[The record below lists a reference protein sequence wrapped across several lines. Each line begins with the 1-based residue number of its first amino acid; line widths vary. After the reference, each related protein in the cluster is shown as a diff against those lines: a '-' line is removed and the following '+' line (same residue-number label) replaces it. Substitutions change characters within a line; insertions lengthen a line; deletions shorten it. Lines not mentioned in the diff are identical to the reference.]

1 MSTSHFPGQAGAGWH
16 RGAQRDETFGRGFP
30 SIRRLW
36 DRELDH
42 YPAARARYVYLGLA
56 TLAAIL
62 LYYEFYVQAAVTP
75 AILRDYG
82 MTFTFF
88 AFMVAAGNG
97 IGALAS
103 LGAGLTDRWGRAN
116 MVTYGLAITGLL
128 VLFGLPNAPNL
139 WWYAV
144 MYSALTVVEGA
155 MLVAIPALV
164 RDFSP
169 QMRRGSAMAFYAM
182 GPVIGMLTVT
192 EISSN
197 TLNHLTAWQDQFI
210 ICGIVGLVFFA
221 IALVGMREL
230 SPGLRDQVMVSEKER
245 ILVEARAA
253 GIDVEKM
260 TKSPWHTMAKRDIFI
275 PAIGIAVFLLVYY
288 TLIAFLVPFMSSL
301 FGYTQQRA
309 NSLGNWMWL
318 FNAGALIVTGVVS
331 DKLLVR
337 KPIIVVGIVMTAIST
352 TLLATHTTHAGTDYY
367 TFVWILSMLA
377 VGMGI
382 VFTSWLAAFSETIEA
397 RNPALTATGL
407 GLWGLS
413 LRFVIAASFVVLPFV
428 VTSMTPLTDHGAQVQ
443 AIAAKYPVQVA
454 TLTAVDPVTLAQLKA
469 NPGNQAALGKALTE
483 ISTTLHVTPAVATQR
498 LIAASQLPPADLNYL
513 NTYGTQVTNALKVA
527 PQEWQRW
534 WWACVATAA
543 LMIPTVFLLKGK
555 WSPRSAR
562 KVEHEHEQMVD
573 MELAKLQQAA

>member
-1 MSTSHFPGQAGAGWH
+1 MSTPHAIGHIGVGGRRSGRSENYRPASHTPW
-16 RGAQRDETFGRGFP
+16 
-30 SIRRLW
+30 RRLW

-42 YPAARARYVYLGLA
+42 YPAASSRYMYLGIA

-62 LYYEFYVQAAVTP
+62 LYYEYYVQAAVTP
-75 AILRDYG
+75 AILRDFG
-82 MTFTFF
+82 MTFPFF
-88 AFMVAAGNG
+88 AFMLAVGNG

-144 MYSALTVVEGA
+144 LYTALCVVEGA

-192 EISSN
+192 EVSSN

-210 ICGIVGLVFFA
+210 ISGIVGLVFFA

-260 TKSPWHTMAKRDIFI
+260 TKSPWHTMAKRDILI
-275 PAIGIAVFLLVYY
+275 PSIGIAVFLLVYY
-288 TLIAFLVPFMSSL
+288 TLIAFMVPFMSSI
-301 FGYTQQRA
+301 FGYSQQRA

-318 FNAGALIVTGVVS
+318 FNAGALIVTGIVS
-331 DKLLVR
+331 DRLLVR
-337 KPIIVVGIVMTAIST
+337 KPLIVVGILVTIVST

-367 TFVWILSMLA
+367 TFVWILSLLA
-377 VGMGI
+377 VGLGI
-382 VFTSWLAAFSETIEA
+382 VFTAWLAAFSETIEA

-407 GLWGLS
+407 GLWGLA
-413 LRFVIAASFVVLPFV
+413 LRFAVAASFIVLPFV
-428 VTSMTPLTDHGAQVQ
+428 VTSMTPIIDKGAPLEAKYPAQVQ
-443 AIAAKYPVQVA
+443 TLKAI
-454 TLTAVDPVTLAQLKA
+454 DSVTLAQLQA
-469 NPGNQAALGKALTE
+469 NPGNQAALGKAVSEVSRSLG
-483 ISTTLHVTPAVATQR
+483 VTPAVALQR
-498 LIAASQLPPADLNYL
+498 LVAASQVPQADLASL
-513 NTYGTQVTNALKVA
+513 NEVQKALAVA

-534 WWACVATAA
+534 WWASVGAAA

-555 WSPRSAR
+555 WSPRSAQ
-562 KVEHEHEQMVD
+562 KVEHEHEQMVEA
-573 MELAKLQQAA
+573 ELAKLQQAA

>member
-1 MSTSHFPGQAGAGWH
+1 MTTSNFPSQAGADWRRGAH
-16 RGAQRDETFGRGFP
+16 RGERFGVGALP
-30 SIRRLW
+30 LRRLW
-36 DRELDH
+36 DRDLEH
-42 YPAARARYVYLGLA
+42 YPAASSRYMYLGLA

-75 AILRDYG
+75 EILRDFG
-82 MTFTFF
+82 MTFPFF
-88 AFMVAAGNG
+88 AFMLAVGNG

-128 VLFGLPNAPNL
+128 VLIGLPNAPNL
-139 WWYAV
+139 WVYAV
-144 MYSALTVVEGA
+144 MYTALAVVEGA

-169 QMRRGSAMAFYAM
+169 QLRRGSAMAFYAM

-192 EISSN
+192 EVSSH
-197 TLNHLTAWQDQFI
+197 TLKHLTAWQDQFT

-260 TKSPWHTMAKRDIFI
+260 TKSPWHTMAKRDILI
-275 PAIGIAVFLLVYY
+275 PSIGIAVFLLVYY
-288 TLIAFLVPFMSSL
+288 TLIAFLVPFMSSI
-301 FGYTQQRA
+301 FGYTTQRA
-309 NSLGNWMWL
+309 NALGNWMWI
-318 FNAGALIVTGVVS
+318 FNAVALVVAGVAS
-331 DKLLVR
+331 DRLLVR
-337 KPIIVVGIVMTAIST
+337 KPVIVVGIVMTVVST
-352 TLLATHTTHAGTDYY
+352 VLLATHTTHAGTGYY

-382 VFTSWLAAFSETIEA
+382 VFTAWLAAFSETIEA

-407 GLWGLS
+407 GLWGLA
-413 LRFVIAASFVVLPFV
+413 LRFAVAAAFVVLPFV
-428 VTSMTPLTDHGAQVQ
+428 VTSMTPVIDHGAQVQ
-443 AIAAKYPVQVA
+443 AIVAKYPAQVA
-454 TLTAVDPVTLAQLKA
+454 TISAVDPVTLAQLKA
-469 NPGNQAALGKALTE
+469 NPGNQAALGKAVTE
-483 ISTTLHVTPAVATQR
+483 ISNNLHVTAPVAVQR
-498 LIAASQLPPADLNYL
+498 LVAASQVPPADLAYL
-513 NTYGTQVTNALKVA
+513 NAYGAKVQSALKVA

-534 WWACVATAA
+534 WWACVGASA

-555 WSPRSAR
+555 WSPRAAR
-562 KVEHEHEQMVD
+562 KVEDEHEQLVD
-573 MELAKLQQAA
+573 VELAKLQQAA